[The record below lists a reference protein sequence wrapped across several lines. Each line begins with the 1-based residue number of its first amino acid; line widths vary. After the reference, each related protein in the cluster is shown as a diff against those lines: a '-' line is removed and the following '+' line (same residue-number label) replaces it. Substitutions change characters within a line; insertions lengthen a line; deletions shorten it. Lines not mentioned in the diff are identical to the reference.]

1 MGIFHET
8 IELVNRTSKP
18 LEVIYDGQRTI
29 LEPNYD
35 AEGNRLDDVHNILP
49 KIVIPYALNQNVV
62 MGSEDAIDP
71 SSFQSLVG
79 VVFNKKKD
87 RKAHSW
93 HDCTYLEQTDKLT
106 RTPLEDVLDDPNAKI
121 QVKGRK
127 VPRSVDAAM
136 PGVPTPFDSPAGR

>member
-8 IELVNRTSKP
+8 IELVNRTSQP

-35 AEGNRLDDVHNILP
+35 KDGKRLPDVHNVLP

-71 SSFQSLVG
+71 SAFQSLVG
-79 VVFNKKKD
+79 VVFDKKKD
-87 RKAHSW
+87 KRAHSW
-93 HDCTYLEQTDKLT
+93 NDCSYMEQTEALT
-106 RTPLEDVLDDPNAKI
+106 RTPLEDVLEDPNMKI
-121 QVKGRK
+121 QVRGKK
-127 VPRSVDAAM
+127 VPRTIDAQL
-136 PGVPTPFDSPAGR
+136 PGVPTPFDPRA